1 MQELLL
7 GAAYYAEYMPYERTE
22 KDLEMMRNAGI
33 NVIRIA
39 ESTWSTWEPRD
50 GEFDFS
56 ILIKTLELC
65 DRMGMNVII
74 GTPTYAVPA
83 WLVKKDPKVLLTD
96 KYGRKRYGRR
106 QIMDI
111 MNPTYRMHAERM
123 IRKLC
128 EVTRNY
134 DCVIG

>member
-74 GTPTYAVPA
+74 GTPIIPFDVA
-83 WLVKKDPKVLLTD
+83 DPELSDKENIALLTRVM
-96 KYGRKRYGRR
+96 RKKIIDLGNRL
-106 QIMDI
+106 
-111 MNPTYRMHAERM
+111 NERT
-123 IRKLC
+123 K
-128 EVTRNY
+128 EK
-134 DCVIG
+134 G